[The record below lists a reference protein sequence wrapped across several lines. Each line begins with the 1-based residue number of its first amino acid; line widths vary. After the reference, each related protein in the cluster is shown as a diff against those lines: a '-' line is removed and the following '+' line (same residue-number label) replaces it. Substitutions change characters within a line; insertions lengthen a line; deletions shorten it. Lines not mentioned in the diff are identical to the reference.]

1 MPRVMSSLTDSAV
14 VGGGVGTGVT
24 VGAGVGVNVGDGVG
38 LAVGNGVG
46 LAVGSCVGDGV
57 GLAVGSC
64 VGDGVG
70 SKVGESVGA
79 GVIGFTPA
87 AGAAKKRANART
99 IRMWLVEVCT
109 NERKS
114 QLRS

>member
-1 MPRVMSSLTDSAV
+1 
-14 VGGGVGTGVT
+14 VT

-38 LAVGNGVG
+38 LAVGN
-46 LAVGSCVGDGV
+46 GV

-114 QLRS
+114 QLTKEVNSPREIGAP